1 MLLPLQGAISTR
13 LAPRAMPWAVGS
25 LAFQAALYPKGGNC
39 DIIALNNWEKYR
51 RVGVKCV
58 DATLNNLKCVSQ
70 PLVFPA
76 LLVARLLHVRAPR
89 SIFAGGKRSGMWSVE
104 CGMRSVECG
113 MRSVECGVR
122 NVECGMRNVE

>member
-1 MLLPLQGAISTR
+1 MLLPLQGVISTR

-25 LAFQAALYPKGGNC
+25 LAFQAAPYPKGGNC

-70 PLVFPA
+70 PPVFPA

-89 SIFAGGKRSGMWSVE
+89 SIFAGGKRSGMW
-104 CGMRSVECG
+104 
-113 MRSVECGVR
+113 
-122 NVECGMRNVE
+122 NVE